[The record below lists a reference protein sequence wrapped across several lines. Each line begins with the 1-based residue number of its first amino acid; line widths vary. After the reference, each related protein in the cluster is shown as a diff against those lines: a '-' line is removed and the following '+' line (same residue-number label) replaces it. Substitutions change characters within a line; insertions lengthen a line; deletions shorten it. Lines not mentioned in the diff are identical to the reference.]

1 MVNHDSRILITGGD
15 GFIGSHLALYL
26 QGLGYENIFPCPKT
40 AEANLNVSA
49 AVGYAF
55 EWANPDCVIHLAS
68 KNSGLH
74 NNIKYPAGIM
84 HENLDM
90 GLKVFEEARL
100 YNVKKFIMAGDM
112 SCYSPQ
118 SPVPFKEEDMWM
130 GEAHISKRFYS
141 HAKRILMEY
150 NGAMSSQFDWCGI
163 NLIFSDV
170 YGVGN
175 KWNPLAGNII
185 PVAISQVALAQDE
198 DRPLELSGDKNLTRD
213 FIHVN
218 DVCRAIELCVSK
230 QDQPIGF
237 NVGSGVG
244 TTLEQLHEKI
254 AHLMGYTGITWS
266 EGESYLPK
274 KAVLSNKLIN
284 KTLGWK
290 PIMDIDSGLK
300 ELVLHQ
306 RTQMGVGRFTR
317 DSLGM
322 NHLI

>member
-26 QGLGYENIFPCPKT
+26 QGLGYKNIFPCPKT

-90 GLKVFEEARL
+90 GLKVFEESRL

-130 GEAHISKRFYS
+130 GEAHISKRFS
-141 HAKRILMEY
+141 IDKKGKIFRIEFY
-150 NGAMSSQFDWCGI
+150 
-163 NLIFSDV
+163 
-170 YGVGN
+170 
-175 KWNPLAGNII
+175 KK
-185 PVAISQVALAQDE
+185 
-198 DRPLELSGDKNLTRD
+198 DKN
-213 FIHVN
+213 N
-218 DVCRAIELCVSK
+218 K
-230 QDQPIGF
+230 
-237 NVGSGVG
+237 
-244 TTLEQLHEKI
+244 EKFAGMI
-254 AHLMGYTGITWS
+254 L
-266 EGESYLPK
+266 
-274 KAVLSNKLIN
+274 VRFNKLIKKSANDIQNFVYGEN
-284 KTLGWK
+284 KIN
-290 PIMDIDSGLK
+290 PNS
-300 ELVLHQ
+300 
-306 RTQMGVGRFTR
+306 
-317 DSLGM
+317 
-322 NHLI
+322 